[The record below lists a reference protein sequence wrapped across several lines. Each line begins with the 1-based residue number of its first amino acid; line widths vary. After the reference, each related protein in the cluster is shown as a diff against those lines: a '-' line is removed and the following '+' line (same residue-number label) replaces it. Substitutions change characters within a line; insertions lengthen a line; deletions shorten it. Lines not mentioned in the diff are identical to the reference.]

1 MRSKVKEKITH
12 EKERAN
18 TKVLG
23 TTTKVAKVEQ
33 KAKVKKTKEKE
44 KDTKTRVQV
53 KEKVMENKVAKEVR

>member
-33 KAKVKKTKEKE
+33 KAKVKKTKEK
-44 KDTKTRVQV
+44 DTKTRVQV

>member
-33 KAKVKKTKEKE
+33 KAKVKKTKEK
-44 KDTKTRVQV
+44 DTKTKVQV